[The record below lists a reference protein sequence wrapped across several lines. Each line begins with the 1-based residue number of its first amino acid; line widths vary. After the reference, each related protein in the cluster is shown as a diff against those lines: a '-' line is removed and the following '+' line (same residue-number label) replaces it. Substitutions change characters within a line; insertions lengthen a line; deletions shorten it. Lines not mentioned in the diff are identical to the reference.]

1 MSRREMRQ
9 SALRRCR
16 SGIRRQMS
24 RAHSST
30 DTSWDSTVASAAP
43 PTPVPRP
50 PMKATT
56 SATLSVQA
64 MMRKYSGVRLS
75 PSARITE
82 LR

>member
-1 MSRREMRQ
+1 
-9 SALRRCR
+9 
-16 SGIRRQMS
+16 
-24 RAHSST
+24 
-30 DTSWDSTVASAAP
+30 
-43 PTPVPRP
+43 
-50 PMKATT
+50 MKATT